1 MVMKKQI
8 IVIHGG
14 DTFNTYKEYLSFLK
28 SWQIDFK
35 RYRAGKSDWKRNL
48 GKTLGK
54 DYEVILLDMPNKINA
69 KYFEW
74 KIWFQK
80 FIPYIKSNPILIG
93 HSLGGIFLAK
103 YLSENKFPKKISAAF
118 IIAAPYDDKNSDYSL
133 ADPVTHPDGRYGADF
148 TLPKSLKKFQQQ
160 AAKIFIYHSK
170 DDSIVPFIDSEK
182 YENSLENSVKRT
194 FANRG
199 HFNQENLP
207 ELIKDIKKLSA

>member
-1 MVMKKQI
+1 MVMKHQI

-14 DTFNTYKEYLSFLK
+14 DTFDTYKKYLAFLK
-28 SWQIDFK
+28 SWQIDFEK
-35 RYRAGKSDWKRNL
+35 YRAGKSDWKRNL

-74 KIWFQK
+74 KIWFEK
-80 FIPYIKSNPILIG
+80 FIPYVKSNPVTHPDGRYRANVILIG

-103 YLSENKFPKKISAAF
+103 YLSENKFPKRISAAF
-118 IIAAPYDDKNSDYSL
+118 IIAAPYDDKNSEYSL
-133 ADPVTHPDGRYGADF
+133 ADF
-148 TLPKSLKKFQQQ
+148 TLPKSLKKFQRQ
-160 AAKIFIYHSK
+160 AGKIFIYHSK
-170 DDSIVPFIDSEK
+170 DDPIVPFIDSEK
-182 YENSLENSVKRT
+182 YKNSLENSVKRT

-207 ELIKDIKKLSA
+207 ELIKDIKKLFA